1 MIRKPR
7 TFPPATDSG
16 PFAAFGSRSGGG
28 CRSLGDCRMAGGGC
42 DSGSGG
48 HVCGGGSGDGRIFS
62 EHLREGYSQTA
73 GHPYRRKSSG
83 RSRGG
88 GNGRAGCRIA
98 GGFGGTVFCT
108 GPAGFSGAA
117 SGRNGLGEAG
127 QTDAA
132 GAMGRLRMPGRP
144 QHVSGEQGGPPCRL
158 LRIRERP
165 DGRERGGDF
174 GKIKEKIFFSCEKI
188 WIWKNSCYLCT
199 RNASLAQ
206 LVEHDTLNVG
216 VQGSSP

>member
-48 HVCGGGSGDGRIFS
+48 M
-62 EHLREGYSQTA
+62 LAAA
-73 GHPYRRKSSG
+73 G
-83 RSRGG
+83 
-88 GNGRAGCRIA
+88 AGPAESFRTFA
-98 GGFGGTVFCT
+98 GGVLADGGASVPPEVLRSVRRGSETDGPGAGLRAVLAERYSARE
-108 GPAGFSGAA
+108 PAGFSGAA
-117 SGRNGLGEAG
+117 SGRSGLGEAG

-132 GAMGRLRMPGRP
+132 GAVGRLRMPGRP

-165 DGRERGGDF
+165 DGRERGTS
-174 GKIKEKIFFSCEKI
+174 GK
-188 WIWKNSCYLCT
+188 
-199 RNASLAQ
+199 
-206 LVEHDTLNVG
+206 
-216 VQGSSP
+216 